1 MKLFPNWEKTH
12 LRNMGLIFP
21 LLSMSCLFIS
31 PVVSGCL
38 SDFPRNWGKEESDR
52 RTNAC
57 LQTGLWLVISSVQSL
72 SCVWLLV
79 TLWTAAHH
87 SSLPITNSQ
96 SLFKLMSVESVM
108 PFNHLILGNP
118 LLLLS
123 SILPSI
129 RVFSRTN
136 TPKRCPFHYRGLECK
151 SRKSRNTRNNR
162 HLALEY
168 RMNQGKS

>member
-96 SLFKLMSVESVM
+96 SLFKLMSIELVVDAIQPS
-108 PFNHLILGNP
+108 HP
-118 LLLLS
+118 LLSPSPPTFNLS
-123 SILPSI
+123 Q
-129 RVFSRTN
+129 
-136 TPKRCPFHYRGLECK
+136 HQGLFK
-151 SRKSRNTRNNR
+151 WVSSSHQFM
-162 HLALEY
+162 HL
-168 RMNQGKS
+168 RSV